1 MENKIEEVKQQKA
14 VKNMENIKTYSVEE
28 ILKIIS
34 QAGNDK
40 KKLPRDIIMLL
51 ENMQNISK
59 AEDKENTEKN
69 MAVGSIGY
77 IEGLSLEDIK
87 AINEYAA
94 KQVENYVK
102 AQFDI
107 NNPAHREYFEYFKQ
121 QALKEKEKEIKLR
134 KFDES
139 LHEKY
144 GDMYESVEQAARST
158 FESMAFKDA
167 RDILSSRMHGNVEKL
182 LSFYDSVFNEVV
194 NKKEQMEK
202 EAIKDSE
209 KNIIFPPKALNGSS
223 VKTTANKNTYENFI

>member
-14 VKNMENIKTYSVEE
+14 VKNMENVKTYSVEE

-59 AEDKENTEKN
+59 AENKDNTEKN

-94 KQVENYVK
+94 KQVENYLK

-121 QALKEKEKEIKLR
+121 QALKEKEKQIKMK

-144 GDMYESVEQAARST
+144 GEMYERAYMKNMVKCMKAWKKQQELHL
-158 FESMAFKDA
+158 K
-167 RDILSSRMHGNVEKL
+167 VWL
-182 LSFYDSVFNEVV
+182 LKMQGIFYHQECMV
-194 NKKEQMEK
+194 MW
-202 EAIKDSE
+202 
-209 KNIIFPPKALNGSS
+209 KNFYHFMTVCLMK
-223 VKTTANKNTYENFI
+223 